1 MGLLVDVIEGKEVPY
16 TPVWLMRQAGRYMP
30 EYRAVRSQHS
40 FLDMCYKA
48 EVSCEV
54 TMQPID
60 ILGVDAAILFS
71 DILPPLIPMGFDLEY
86 IPGTGPVIH
95 NPFRGAADLARLNF
109 NPNLKFFGYIEEAVS
124 MIRARLPQDK
134 DLIGFAGAPFTMASY
149 AIEGG
154 GSKSYQHIK
163 TLMYREPEAYGKL
176 MQLIT
181 NVTKA
186 YLKKQ
191 LDAGAQMVQL
201 FDSWGGALSRADYL
215 KYAHPYTQE
224 IITWLKK
231 ETAKPVI
238 HFVKGAGSWFD
249 AASDSAADVCGV
261 DWTLDLDLA
270 IKASG
275 NKKILQGNLDP
286 IALFAPQDVLEE
298 KIHTVLDQAA
308 GAKGHIFNLG
318 HGIIPGTP
326 VENVK
331 FLVETV
337 QSRKN

>member
-1 MGLLVDVIEGKEVPY
+1 MGLLLDVIEGKDVPY
-16 TPVWLMRQAGRYMP
+16 TPVWLMRQAGRYMA
-30 EYRAVRSQHS
+30 EYRAVRSQNT

-48 EVSCEV
+48 EVACEV

-71 DILPPLIPMGFDLEY
+71 DILPPLVPMGLDLEY

-95 NPFRGAADLARLNF
+95 NPIRQASDLDALNF
-109 NPNLKFFGYIEEAVS
+109 KPDMNFFGYIEEAVS
-124 MIRARLPQDK
+124 MIRGKLPKDK

-163 TLMYREPEAYGKL
+163 TLMFREPEAYGRL

-181 NVTKA
+181 DVTKI

-201 FDSWGGALSRADYL
+201 FDSWGGVLSRADYK
-215 KYAHPYTQE
+215 KYAHPYTKE
-224 IITWLKK
+224 IISWLKK
-231 ETAKPVI
+231 ETSKPII

-249 AASDSAADVCGV
+249 AAADSEADVCGV
-261 DWTLDLDLA
+261 DWTLDLDKA
-270 IKASG
+270 IELCG
-275 NKKILQGNLDP
+275 NKKVLQGNLDP
-286 IALFAPQDVLEE
+286 ISLFAPQDVLEE
-298 KIHTVLDQAA
+298 KIHMVLDQAKC
-308 GAKGHIFNLG
+308 AKGHIFNLG
-318 HGIIPGTP
+318 HGIIPQTP
-326 VENVK
+326 VDNVK

-337 QSRKN
+337 QARKK